1 MFNILT
7 LNVIRVGCHENR
19 PKWIMMKNKTNFKN
33 TRKSQD
39 IWFEK
44 LIQLCFVLPVETR
57 EFSGFKVK
65 GMINIYQ
72 NSQV

>member
-1 MFNILT
+1 MSNILT

-19 PKWIMMKNKTNFKN
+19 PKWIIMKNKTNFKN